1 MVSPVVMF
9 LLAQFPFD
17 VTLPEEW
24 FSIMGQIFNVL
35 FALAIRG
42 YLLLILV
49 GLILY
54 ATGFS
59 DSLSKGLVALGIGLY
74 FGGPLIV
81 NLVASF
87 SSIELITM
95 ESATAA
101 WLELFGMTDAEIVY
115 ILVWIG
121 EAVAGACCL
130 AGAILYFTPSTKELK
145 SRGQSL
151 IVRSIMLAPILV
163 FFHITPLLL

>member
-1 MVSPVVMF
+1 MLFAAVLF
-9 LLAQFPFD
+9 LLAQSPFD
-17 VTLPEEW
+17 TTLPEEW
-24 FSIMGQIFNVL
+24 FSIMSQIFNVL

-42 YLLLILV
+42 YLLLVLI

-54 ATGFS
+54 TTGFS

-81 NLVASF
+81 NLIASF
-87 SSIELITM
+87 SSIDLVTM

-101 WLELFGMTDAEIVY
+101 WLELFGMTDGEIVY

-121 EAVAGACCL
+121 DAVAGTCCL
-130 AGAILYFTPSTKELK
+130 AGTILYFTPSTKELK

-151 IVRSIMLAPILV
+151 IVRSLMLAPILV